1 MTKLTDKVLNITVL
15 VASLGYFVDIY
26 DLQLFNMVSKA
37 SIMSTIGLNIKD
49 EIEIARLD
57 TVLFN
62 WQMIGMLF
70 GGILWGILGDIK
82 GRKSILFGSIILY
95 SLANVVNAFV
105 TTELQYTIVRFLA
118 GIGLAGELGAAI
130 TLVSEIMTKET
141 RGYGTVLLVS
151 LGALGAVVARFM
163 GGVSISILGFENWQI
178 AYIIGG
184 ILGFILL
191 ILRFATIES
200 GMFESMKKTTVPR
213 GNFLE
218 FFLDTTRFRKYLW
231 CVIVGLPIWY
241 VLGIIIKHSDV
252 FYKEIN
258 PSGGIMNRGDGIMY
272 SYIGLCVGDLISGW
286 LSQRFQSR
294 KKLVR
299 FYLFGIIACMLLF
312 FFVPGIS
319 VYWTYFLCFA
329 FGIFAGYWAL
339 FVTIASEHFG
349 TNVRST
355 VTTTAPN
362 FVRGA
367 VFPMS
372 FIYLYA
378 ASIIGNTYGAFFI
391 GLIFVFIALYAC
403 NKLEETFGKN
413 LDYLEK
419 N

>member
-1 MTKLTDKVLNITVL
+1 
-15 VASLGYFVDIY
+15 
-26 DLQLFNMVSKA
+26 
-37 SIMSTIGLNIKD
+37 
-49 EIEIARLD
+49 
-57 TVLFN
+57 
-62 WQMIGMLF
+62 
-70 GGILWGILGDIK
+70 
-82 GRKSILFGSIILY
+82 
-95 SLANVVNAFV
+95 
-105 TTELQYTIVRFLA
+105 
-118 GIGLAGELGAAI
+118 
-130 TLVSEIMTKET
+130 
-141 RGYGTVLLVS
+141 
-151 LGALGAVVARFM
+151 
-163 GGVSISILGFENWQI
+163 
-178 AYIIGG
+178 
-184 ILGFILL
+184 
-191 ILRFATIES
+191 
-200 GMFESMKKTTVPR
+200 
-213 GNFLE
+213 
-218 FFLDTTRFRKYLW
+218 
-231 CVIVGLPIWY
+231 
-241 VLGIIIKHSDV
+241 
-252 FYKEIN
+252 
-258 PSGGIMNRGDGIMY
+258 MNRGDGIMY

>member
-62 WQMIGMLF
+62 WQMMGMLV

-118 GIGLAGELGAAI
+118 GTGLAGELGAAI

-163 GGVSISILGFENWQI
+163 GGVSISILGLENWQI

-184 ILGFILL
+184 ILGFVLL
-191 ILRFATIES
+191 ILRFATVES
-200 GMFESMKKTTVPR
+200 GMFESMKKNNGTKR
-213 GNFLE
+213 K
-218 FFLDTTRFRKYLW
+218 FFRVFFRYY
-231 CVIVGLPIWY
+231 PI
-241 VLGIIIKHSDV
+241 
-252 FYKEIN
+252 
-258 PSGGIMNRGDGIMY
+258 
-272 SYIGLCVGDLISGW
+272 
-286 LSQRFQSR
+286 
-294 KKLVR
+294 
-299 FYLFGIIACMLLF
+299 
-312 FFVPGIS
+312 
-319 VYWTYFLCFA
+319 
-329 FGIFAGYWAL
+329 
-339 FVTIASEHFG
+339 
-349 TNVRST
+349 
-355 VTTTAPN
+355 
-362 FVRGA
+362 
-367 VFPMS
+367 
-372 FIYLYA
+372 
-378 ASIIGNTYGAFFI
+378 
-391 GLIFVFIALYAC
+391 
-403 NKLEETFGKN
+403 
-413 LDYLEK
+413 
-419 N
+419 